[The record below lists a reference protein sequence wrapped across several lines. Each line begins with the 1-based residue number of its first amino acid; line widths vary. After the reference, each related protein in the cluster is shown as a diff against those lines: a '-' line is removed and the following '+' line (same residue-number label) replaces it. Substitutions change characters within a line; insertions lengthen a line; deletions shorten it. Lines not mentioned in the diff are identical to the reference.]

1 MSELCTGEVE
11 ASPVNCFALVSYI
24 PGPLG
29 RILDDLRRDLEPQ
42 SLAPRAHITLLPP
55 RALAS
60 GITPAMAQSFLDRV
74 LAEAAAIEINLGEI
88 RIFPIT
94 NVVYVSVETG
104 FPQLKRLHER
114 LNAGPLMDN
123 EPFHYHPHVTL
134 AQGLTGSEAE
144 HVREKAAERWGL
156 YRGPRHFSTDA
167 FSFVQANSVKRWTDL
182 AEYSLAP
189 ALR

>member
-29 RILDDLRRDLEPQ
+29 KILDDLRRDLEPN
-42 SLAPRAHITLLPP
+42 SLAPRAHVTLLPP
-55 RALAS
+55 RGLAPAV
-60 GITPAMAQSFLDRV
+60 TPGEAQSFLERV
-74 LAEAAAIEINLGEI
+74 LADAAAIEIQLGEI
-88 RIFPIT
+88 RIFPVT
-94 NVVYVSVETG
+94 NVVYASVDAG
-104 FPQLKRLHER
+104 FLQLKRLHER
-114 LNAGPLMDN
+114 LNIGPLIDA

-134 AQGLTGSEAE
+134 AQGLSLLEAE
-144 HVREKAAERWGL
+144 RVRKQAADRWDL

-167 FSFVQANSVKRWTDL
+167 FSFVQANSAKRWTDL